1 MPINSFSGK
10 AYVAFSDLNGFKE
23 MMRSHERAAKAL
35 DKFYRTVYSLISE
48 PQYSGVQTLA
58 VSDCA
63 ISFIGNEQNRDSLP
77 LLLGFLQ
84 KLHSEMI
91 KADYLV
97 TSSVAYG
104 QFSYHERIEL
114 SGLEKNMFLGDAYLK
129 SYLINGKCPDGS
141 IIIICDDNEKD
152 NILQSSGAYRDFM
165 KCTRRREIGGLQYY
179 WAVSSAPEIDKFA
192 EAYQDTYRLKY
203 KGMISIYKEYSG
215 RRQGHPDEA

>member
-1 MPINSFSGK
+1 MPINNFSGTT
-10 AYVAFSDLNGFKE
+10 YVAFSDLNGFKE
-23 MMRSHERAAKAL
+23 MMRSPERAAKAL
-35 DKFYRTVYSLISE
+35 DKFYRTVYSLKAE

-77 LLLGFLQ
+77 LLLGFL
-84 KLHSEMI
+84 KELHLEMI

-97 TSSVAYG
+97 TSSVAHG

-129 SYLINGKCPDGS
+129 SYLNNGKCPEGS
-141 IIIICDDNEKD
+141 ITIICDDNEKD
-152 NILQSSGAYRDFM
+152 NILQSSGTYRDFL
-165 KCTRRREIGGLQYY
+165 KSTRRGVIRGLQFY
-179 WAVSSAPEIDKFA
+179 WAVSSALEIDKFE

-203 KGMISIYKEYSG
+203 RGMISIYKEYSG